1 MIFKVIII
9 VKASPKVFGEILT
22 LGMIVFRKTSI
33 GIMKRFIVLA
43 ANETALLYLNKE
55 DPCGSN
61 KNLLL
66 AITTCLQGSPL
77 SVNQAG
83 TIALAGE
90 CGR

>member
-1 MIFKVIII
+1 MGNFD
-9 VKASPKVFGEILT
+9 AWYDSFPKDENGHHEAFHSSGCNV
-22 LGMIVFRKTSI
+22 
-33 GIMKRFIVLA
+33 
-43 ANETALLYLNKE
+43 ETALLYLNKE

-90 CGR
+90 CGAMKIILIMGSL